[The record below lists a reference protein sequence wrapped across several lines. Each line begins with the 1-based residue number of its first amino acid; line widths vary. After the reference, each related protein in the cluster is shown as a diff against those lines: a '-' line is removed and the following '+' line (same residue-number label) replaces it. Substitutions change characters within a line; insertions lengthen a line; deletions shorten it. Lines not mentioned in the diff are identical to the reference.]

1 VQNRAESLGTLTESA
16 NSTLRA
22 QTSNHYISR
31 TGIRMRSAA
40 YASLRQDTD
49 YTGAGIGRSSW
60 GQVIDEGPAVMSLMC
75 VEAICRTFPSRRAPL
90 VLKGL
95 FCGYNDLQGGFEGL
109 WNTWLGAGIGIGSFS
124 VVWSGVCRD
133 VLP

>member
-1 VQNRAESLGTLTESA
+1 VC
-16 NSTLRA
+16 
-22 QTSNHYISR
+22 I
-31 TGIRMRSAA
+31 
-40 YASLRQDTD
+40 
-49 YTGAGIGRSSW
+49 
-60 GQVIDEGPAVMSLMC
+60 
-75 VEAICRTFPSRRAPL
+75 EAICRAFPMPSGPSGPQ
-90 VLKGL
+90 GL